1 MFGLHR
7 HLNPATPITAC
18 VVASRTNSG
27 GVGGGESETI
37 VSGDTLGLVKCFEVD
52 GVRVVWSVTLVS
64 RDAVNKTAVT
74 SLASLPLQQVA
85 CGMFGLVHIIHTTC
99 GATLQTLTFES
110 GGGGDPQWVNVISS
124 LQW

>member
-1 MFGLHR
+1 M
-7 HLNPATPITAC
+7 
-18 VVASRTNSG
+18 
-27 GVGGGESETI
+27 I

-74 SLASLPLQQVA
+74 SLASLPRQQVA

-110 GGGGDPQWVNVISS
+110 GGGGTLSGSMSS
-124 LQW
+124 HLSVFPPLPMREVRTGWWRGER